1 MLDSERLATIE
12 STARRYQKLL
22 EHNFCP
28 NFGIF
33 PSAKSDSNFFNQV
46 YARDSAHAIC
56 SYFAEAHPE
65 AAECSLATLFKFQ
78 REDGA
83 IPLRVEREF
92 QLVELTPGL
101 KRFSKQIFNLVQR
114 KLKGKEEHPVFEG
127 GDCGVSGA
135 EDTIPLVLI
144 AAGEFFSTSQK
155 GRSFGENQFGRF
167 QRAAAFFQTKID
179 PSDGLAVITRM
190 NPDWA
195 DSLNRKG
202 KLGGI
207 NVWWAR
213 SLKAMELMAKSIG
226 RDDDA
231 RSFREDYDRTKQSIM
246 EKLYAPEGYFRAKEG
261 DDRIDTVASIFG
273 ALYLLSPVEAIK
285 VVKTLDGRVRKITGL
300 QNFDPP
306 YPVGDIALSHRAWS
320 LLARIKHIATGRE
333 ESGMDDYHNRFVWP
347 WVTCQ
352 SIQVKIKIAT
362 GHPEESIRAKFKC
375 EVVEDLAR
383 VSDSLRTAGG
393 PYEILDPYEARPA
406 RIVAYTPQSNF
417 LGTMAAYQGVYRRA
431 KRLGWL

>member
-1 MLDSERLATIE
+1 MLDPKQVATIE
-12 STARRYQKLL
+12 ATARRYEKLL
-22 EHNFCP
+22 KENFCP

-33 PSAKSDSNFFNQV
+33 PSAQSNSNFFNQV

-92 QLVELTPGL
+92 QLIKLTPGL
-101 KRFSKQIFNLVQR
+101 NRFSKQIFDLVQLR
-114 KLKGKEEHPVFEG
+114 LKGEKEHPVFEG

-144 AAGEFFSTSQK
+144 AAGEFFNSSPK
-155 GRSFGENQFGRF
+155 GRSFGQSQFVRF
-167 QRAAAFFQTKID
+167 QHATAFFQTKID

-213 SLKAMELMAKSIG
+213 SLKAMEFMAKSIG
-226 RDDDA
+226 RDKDA
-231 RSFREDYDRTKQSIM
+231 KRFHEDFRRTKQSIL

-261 DDRIDTVASIFG
+261 DNRIDTVASIFG
-273 ALYLLSPVEAIK
+273 ILYLLSPVEAVK
-285 VVKTLDGRVRKITGL
+285 VVKTLDGRVRKTTGL
-300 QNFDPP
+300 QNFEPP
-306 YPVGDIALSHRAWS
+306 YPAGDIAPSHRAWGF
-320 LLARIKHIATGRE
+320 LAYIKQAATGKE
-333 ESGMDDYHNRFVWP
+333 ESGMEDYHNRFIWP

-362 GHPEESIRAKFKC
+362 GHPEENIRAEFKG
-375 EVVEDLAR
+375 EALKDLAQ
-383 VSDSLRTAGG
+383 VSDSLQKAGG
-393 PYEILDPYEARPA
+393 PYEILDPDEARPA

>member
-1 MLDSERLATIE
+1 MLDSEQVATIE
-12 STARRYQKLL
+12 STARRYEELL
-22 EHNFCP
+22 EDSFCP

-101 KRFSKQIFNLVQR
+101 RRFSKQIFNLVQR

-144 AAGEFFSTSQK
+144 AAGEFFAVSPK
-155 GRSFGENQFGRF
+155 GRIFGQNQFGRL
-167 QRAAAFFQTKID
+167 QHAAAFFQTKTD

-213 SLKAMELMAKSIG
+213 SLKAMELMARSIG
-226 RDDDA
+226 RDGDA
-231 RSFREDYDRTKQSIM
+231 KRFRENFRRTKQSIL
-246 EKLYAPEGYFRAKEG
+246 EKLYAPEGYFRAEEC
-261 DDRIDTVASIFG
+261 DNRIDTVASIFG
-273 ALYLLSPVEAIK
+273 ALYLLSPVEASK
-285 VVKTLDGRVRKITGL
+285 VVKTLDSCVRKATGL
-300 QNFDPP
+300 QNFAPP
-306 YPVGDIALSHRAWS
+306 YPAGNIALSHRAWS
-320 LLARIKHIATGRE
+320 LLARLKQVATRKE

-352 SIQVKIKIAT
+352 SIQVKIKIANEHT
-362 GHPEESIRAKFKC
+362 EESIRAEFKY
-375 EVVEDLAR
+375 EALEDLAR
-383 VSDSLRTAGG
+383 VSNILQRAGG
-393 PYEILDPYEARPA
+393 PYEILDPDEERPA